1 MRSMLSDDRSKE
13 EFELTLET
21 LLGRLEMAFSQ

>member
-1 MRSMLSDDRSKE
+1 MLSDDRSKQ